1 MASLALNGLNGS
13 NTMAKNTNINLLKVN
28 LKTSIKMDKLEEF
41 DKEMSLVV
49 EEAFQATHK
58 DLKK

>member
-1 MASLALNGLNGS
+1 M
-13 NTMAKNTNINLLKVN
+13 
-28 LKTSIKMDKLEEF
+28 SIKMDKLEEF
-41 DKEMSLVV
+41 DKEMSLVL

>member
-1 MASLALNGLNGS
+1 MVSLALNGLNGS
-13 NTMAKNTNINLLKVN
+13 NTMVNNTNINLKVN

-41 DKEMSLVV
+41 DKEMSLVL
-49 EEAFQATHK
+49 EEAFQTIHK